1 MSKHLSKKNNSTE
14 LQIPVDNAKPC
25 IRLQAGEVKMFHVP
39 KKRPDKQD
47 KQMDDWMRLILINW
61 VLISFVMFYS
71 ILIGIITGSLLAVVA
86 DGVLGLVGIRGNI
99 FDVFPFTPAATA
111 LIAGIIAFLFLATF
125 RSIRYNCQ
133 TDGYTLPLTP
143 RFIRL
148 LARRAGVGIGFLVI
162 SALAL
167 RLLGGN

>member
-1 MSKHLSKKNNSTE
+1 MWRNLPEKNSTE

-25 IRLQAGEVKMFHVP
+25 IRLLPGEAKMFHDP
-39 KKRPDKQD
+39 KKRPN

-71 ILIGIITGSLLAVVA
+71 ILIGMITGSLLVVVA

-111 LIAGIIAFLFLATF
+111 LIAGIIAFLFLAAF
-125 RSIRYNCQ
+125 RTIRYNCE
-133 TDGYTLPLTP
+133 TGGYTLPLTP
-143 RFIRL
+143 EILRL
-148 LARRAGVGIGFLVI
+148 LARRAAVGVGFLAI
-162 SALAL
+162 SAIAL
-167 RLLGGN
+167 RLL